1 MSKPKAASLN
11 PSLVSKAGLV
21 VKGAAQAIPSSV
33 IHQSLAKSQPH
44 PAAQGPN
51 ILNTDTDTGS
61 FRAETRPVQDGRVL
75 RVAIS
80 KVHDNPYNARRL
92 YSQDL
97 VKERAASIAAE
108 GQKVPAAAVP
118 HPQRP
123 GEYILIDGQ
132 YRKRALQFL
141 GRSEIDVILEQA
153 ASHKDMYRLSRLY
166 NKQRNDGSAYDDA
179 LVWQQ
184 MLIDRV
190 VVDQDEL
197 AELAGVSKS
206 VMSKTLGMLKLPDAA
221 LQRIQE
227 HPQAVGPTMGYEL
240 YLLSKSANQ
249 ADFMRVLEQ
258 ALAGDVTTKDVE
270 AVRARLENGVRR
282 KSKEFS
288 RQYKIKSGAAQ
299 IGVLKEWDSG
309 KVSLE
314 VRVVDP
320 KERLELIEDLKRRF
334 GLSEA
339 AAQLD
344 L

>member
-1 MSKPKAASLN
+1 MSKPKAAALN
-11 PSLVSKAGLV
+11 PGLVSKAGLV
-21 VKGAAQAIPSSV
+21 AKGAAQAVPSSA
-33 IHQSLAKSQPH
+33 IHQA
-44 PAAQGPN
+44 PAALTPLSPLEASVNRGPAG
-51 ILNTDTDTGS
+51 DG
-61 FRAETRPVQDGRVL
+61 FRAETERPGGARVIQ
-75 RVAIS
+75 VAIS

-92 YSQDL
+92 YSPEL
-97 VKERAASIAAE
+97 IKERAASIAAE

-141 GRSEIDVILEQA
+141 GRAEIDVILEQA
-153 ASHKDMYRLSRLY
+153 TSHKDMYRLSRLY

-184 MLIDRV
+184 MLIDKV
-190 VVDQDEL
+190 VADQDEL

-206 VMSKTLGMLKLPDAA
+206 VMSKTLGMLKLPEVA

-227 HPQAVGPTMGYEL
+227 RPQSVGSSMGYEL
-240 YLLSKSANQ
+240 FLLSKSAPQ
-249 ADFMRVLEQ
+249 AEFMRVLEQ
-258 ALAGDVTTKDVE
+258 ALTGDITTKEVE
-270 AVRARLENGVRR
+270 AVRARLEKGVRR

-314 VRVVDP
+314 VRVIDP

-334 GLSEA
+334 GLSDP

>member
-1 MSKPKAASLN
+1 MSKPKAAALN
-11 PSLVSKAGLV
+11 PGLVSKAGLV
-21 VKGAAQAIPSSV
+21 AKGAAQAVPSSA
-33 IHQSLAKSQPH
+33 IHQS
-44 PAAQGPN
+44 PAPPAP
-51 ILNTDTDTGS
+51 LNTTDAADSRPSSGGS
-61 FRAETRPVQDGRVL
+61 FRAETEHAGSARVL

-97 VKERAASIAAE
+97 IKERAASIAAE

-141 GRSEIDVILEQA
+141 GRSEIDVILEQVT
-153 ASHKDMYRLSRLY
+153 SHKDMYRLSRLY

-184 MLIDRV
+184 MLIDKV
-190 VVDQDEL
+190 VADQDEL

-206 VMSKTLGMLKLPDAA
+206 VMSKTLGMLKLPELA

-227 HPQAVGPTMGYEL
+227 HPQSVGSSMGYEL
-240 YLLSKSANQ
+240 FLLSKSAPQ
-249 ADFMRVLEQ
+249 AEFMRVLEQ
-258 ALAGDVTTKDVE
+258 ALTGDITTKEVE
-270 AVRARLENGVRR
+270 AVRARLEKGVRR

-288 RQYKIKSGAAQ
+288 RQYKIKNGAAQ

-314 VRVVDP
+314 VRIIDP
-320 KERLELIEDLKRRF
+320 KERLELIEEIKRRF
-334 GLSEA
+334 GLSDP

>member
-1 MSKPKAASLN
+1 MSKPKAAALN
-11 PSLVSKAGLV
+11 PGLVSKAGLV
-21 VKGAAQAIPSSV
+21 AKGAAQAVPSSA
-33 IHQSLAKSQPH
+33 IHQPSEAPT
-44 PAAQGPN
+44 P
-51 ILNTDTDTGS
+51 LNAPGATDPRPSNGGS
-61 FRAETRPVQDGRVL
+61 FRAETGRMDGARVL

-92 YSQDL
+92 YSQEL
-97 VKERAASIAAE
+97 IKERAASIAAE

-118 HPQRP
+118 HPERP

-153 ASHKDMYRLSRLY
+153 TSHKDMYRLSRLY

-184 MLIDRV
+184 MLIDKV
-190 VVDQDEL
+190 VADQDEL

-206 VMSKTLGMLKLPDAA
+206 VMSKTLGMLKLPEIA

-227 HPQAVGPTMGYEL
+227 QPQSVGSSMGYEL
-240 YLLSKSANQ
+240 FLLSKSAPQ
-249 ADFMRVLEQ
+249 AEFMRVLEQ
-258 ALAGDVTTKDVE
+258 ALTGDITTKAVE
-270 AVRARLENGVRR
+270 AVRARLEKGVRR

-314 VRVVDP
+314 VRVIDP
-320 KERLELIEDLKRRF
+320 KERLELIEELKRRF
-334 GLSEA
+334 GLSDPA
-339 AAQLD
+339 VQLD

>member
-1 MSKPKAASLN
+1 MTKPKAAALN
-11 PSLVSKAGLV
+11 PGLVSKAGLV
-21 VKGAAQAIPSSV
+21 VKGAAQPVPASA
-33 IHQSLAKSQPH
+33 IHQSTVMQVLTPPSDIGVSVTT
-44 PAAQGPN
+44 PAP
-51 ILNTDTDTGS
+51 S
-61 FRAETRPVQDGRVL
+61 FRAETTWASGSQVL
-75 RVAIS
+75 RVPIS
-80 KVHDNPYNARRL
+80 AVHDNPYNARRI

-97 VKERAASIAAE
+97 IKERAASIAAE

-118 HPQRP
+118 HPQRT

-141 GRSEIDVILEQA
+141 GRAEIDVILEQA
-153 ASHKDMYRLSRLY
+153 DSHKDMYRLSRLY

-184 MLIDRV
+184 MLIDKV
-190 VVDQDEL
+190 VADQDEL

-206 VMSKTLGMLKLPDAA
+206 VMSKTLGMLKLPEPV

-227 HPQAVGPTMGYEL
+227 QPQGVGSAMGYEL
-240 YLLSKSANQ
+240 YLLSKAATQ
-249 ADFMRVLEQ
+249 AELTRVLEL
-258 ALAGDVTTKDVE
+258 ALAGDITTKEVE
-270 AVRARLENGVRR
+270 ALRARLENGFRR
-282 KSKEFS
+282 KTKELS

-314 VRVVDP
+314 VRIVDA
-320 KERLELIEDLKRRF
+320 KERLDLIEELKRRF
-334 GLSEA
+334 GLSEPA
-339 AAQLD
+339 VQLD

>member
-1 MSKPKAASLN
+1 MSKPKAAALN
-11 PSLVSKAGLV
+11 PGLVSKAGLV
-21 VKGAAQAIPSSV
+21 AKGAAQAVPASA
-33 IHQSLAKSQPH
+33 IHQAPIMQ
-44 PAAQGPN
+44 PAASPSGNGGAALEPA
-51 ILNTDTDTGS
+51 S
-61 FRAETRPVQDGRVL
+61 FRAETAPASTSRVV
-75 RVAIS
+75 RVSIS
-80 KVHDNPYNARRL
+80 TVHDNPYNARRI
-92 YSQDL
+92 YSKEL
-97 VKERAASIAAE
+97 IKERAASIAAE

-141 GRSEIDVILEQA
+141 GRSEIDVMIEQA
-153 ASHKDMYRLSRLY
+153 ESHKDMYRLSRLY

-184 MLIDRV
+184 MLLDNV
-190 VVDQDEL
+190 VADQDEL

-206 VMSKTLGMLKLPDAA
+206 VMSKTLGMLKLPEPV

-227 HPQAVGPTMGYEL
+227 QPQGVGSAMGYEL
-240 YLLSKSANQ
+240 YLLSKAATQ
-249 ADFMRVLEQ
+249 AELMRVLERV
-258 ALAGDVTTKDVE
+258 LAGDITTKEVE
-270 AVRARLENGVRR
+270 ALRARLENGTRR
-282 KSKEFS
+282 KTKELS

-314 VRVVDP
+314 VRIVDP
-320 KERLELIEDLKRRF
+320 KERLELIHELKRRF
-334 GLSEA
+334 GLTEPA
-339 AAQLD
+339 VQMD